1 MVDIR
6 TEFSRFQARKSSET
20 TFAGQLAALQ
30 LVCGIDLSSALAASP
45 EEKARLQHRL
55 RRAIERE
62 RLRGMRRH
70 WSYDLNRHI
79 ALKQALDR
87 LCLAES
93 SAPSIP
99 EPSRPPSAFE
109 RRRHRSE
116 VAAAKPVGSTAAT
129 IPKTSDERV

>member
-1 MVDIR
+1 MDDIR
-6 TEFSRFQARKSSET
+6 SEFSRFQARKSSET
-20 TFAGQLAALQ
+20 AFAGQLAALQ
-30 LVCGIDLSSALAASP
+30 LVCGIDLSSALAAGP

-87 LCLAES
+87 LSEAES
-93 SAPSIP
+93 VSPSAP
-99 EPSRPPSAFE
+99 EPGRSPSAFGKA
-109 RRRHRSE
+109 RASPRSCGGKAGMVHANHNLE
-116 VAAAKPVGSTAAT
+116 DLG
-129 IPKTSDERV
+129 RV